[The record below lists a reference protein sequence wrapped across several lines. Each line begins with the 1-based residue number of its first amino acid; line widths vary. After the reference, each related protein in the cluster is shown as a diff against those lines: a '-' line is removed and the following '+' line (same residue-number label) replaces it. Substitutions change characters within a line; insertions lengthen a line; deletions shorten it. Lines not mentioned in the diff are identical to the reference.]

1 MPLDWPTIWKIAQP
15 ILMLFIG
22 GLVARFFE
30 RRPKLVSFLLDASSV
45 LVRPPEG
52 QPTRIN
58 LHSLVVRNAGK
69 KPALNV
75 RLGHNV
81 LPEFSVHPDIAYRVE
96 ALPGGGTE
104 LIFPMLVAGE
114 QITIQYLYFPP
125 VVWQTVNTH
134 IKSDDGPAKVL
145 NVLPMQQYSKPV
157 LYLFM
162 AVMVVGFVAIIY
174 VLLWLATVAMR
185 QPIFG
190 SAG

>member
-30 RRPKLVSFLLDASSV
+30 RRPRLVSFLLDASSV
-45 LVRPPEG
+45 VVRPPEG
-52 QPTRIN
+52 QPTRVH

-75 RLGHNV
+75 RVGHNV
-81 LPEFSVHPDIAYRVE
+81 LPEFTVHPDVAYKVE
-96 ALPGGGTE
+96 PLPGGGTE
-104 LIFPMLVAGE
+104 IIFPVLVAGE
-114 QITIQYLYFPP
+114 QVSIQYLYFPP
-125 VVWQTVNTH
+125 LLWHQVNTH
-134 IKSDDGPAKVL
+134 IKSDEGPAKIMS
-145 NVLPMQQYSKPV
+145 VLPQQQFSRPV
-157 LYLFM
+157 QYGLG
-162 AVMVVGFVAIIY
+162 AVMLIGFVAIGY

-190 SAG
+190 GSR